1 VFDTH
6 APSIVGFGIEPE
18 ATTMQTH
25 YTVFEQ
31 GEDGQLTKVRDVL
44 GTLFFRDGHWE
55 LEMKGDVV
63 QGELTG
69 DPLTQHVFRD
79 TAGREYRIT

>member
-1 VFDTH
+1 MRRLSWDSKSNQRT
-6 APSIVGFGIEPE
+6 
-18 ATTMQTH
+18 TTMQTH

-31 GEDGQLTKVRDVL
+31 GEDGHLTKVRDVL

-69 DPLTQHVFRD
+69 DPLTQHVFTD